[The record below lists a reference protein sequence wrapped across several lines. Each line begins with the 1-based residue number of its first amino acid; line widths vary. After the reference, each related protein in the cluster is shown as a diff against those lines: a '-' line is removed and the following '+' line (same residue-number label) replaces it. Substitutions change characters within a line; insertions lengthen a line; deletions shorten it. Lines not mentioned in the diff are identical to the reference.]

1 MIIRSDAVVKF
12 FIDLSN
18 KNAIKGISEVET
30 KSDALA
36 KKFNSAGKALTV
48 GLTTPIVAF
57 GTYAVKTA
65 SDFDS
70 ASSQIQ
76 SSLGLSTDSAKEFD
90 QALRDIYN
98 AGYGESY
105 EDVANKISY
114 VAQAT
119 GELDPSKVKEL
130 ATNAMALE
138 DTFGSD
144 FNETIRGVSNLMTH
158 FGISSEEAFDLFAK
172 GSQVGLD
179 YTSELGDNIAEYGGN
194 FEQAGYSAEEYF
206 QLLANGTKNG
216 AYNLDKV
223 NDSINEVKNR
233 LGDGTIKEN
242 LSMFSKDTQTAFKN
256 WEKGK
261 GTMKDVINS
270 IVNDISTCK
279 NEQDQ
284 LTMAATAFGTMGE
297 DANLKVVTSLTT
309 VGDEFNNVKGAMDG
323 VKEVKYDNLGSM
335 LESLKRQFGDVA
347 LEAGNELMPAIENI
361 VGGLQDL
368 VTWFKNLDPE
378 TKTMIGNI
386 AKVAAVVG
394 PALIGF
400 IKLVST
406 IKSFKDS
413 IKTVKSFFNAFKDGK
428 KVISMLK
435 MGGVALAITAVAAA
449 VLLVVKNWD
458 KIKETVGNVWN
469 SIKSFF
475 SNIGKAI
482 SDTIASIGEWMSNL
496 WTSITTTVSN
506 IWNSIV
512 SFFSTIGN
520 AIASFFQTI
529 LSYLQWPI
537 QFVTNMFL
545 LIVAII
551 ATFFETVYNLLS
563 SWFNMIFSFLST
575 IAMWIYNNVL
585 LPVYNFIVSVATTI
599 YNAIVSFINTVISV
613 FSTIASWIY
622 NNVLLPIYNFFVSVF
637 NTIWG
642 VIQNV
647 INNVK
652 NAFTTAANFIKN
664 AFTTVKN
671 TVVSIFNAIANTVKK
686 IFNTI
691 VNVIKSPINGLISLF
706 NNVIKGLNKIKVPDW
721 VPGVGGKGI
730 NIPLIPKLATGTN
743 YVASEGLAYLHK
755 GEAVVPKKYNPA
767 IGGYGNYSQPVY
779 VNVVADMDVNKFGKA
794 FVRDIK
800 TFSGGTKNSYNYGG
814 GK

>member
-1 MIIRSDAVVKF
+1 MIIRADAVVKF

-18 KNAIKGISEVET
+18 KDAIKGINEVES

-65 SDFDS
+65 SDFDT

-233 LGDGTIKEN
+233 LGDGTIKANIE
-242 LSMFSKDTQTAFKN
+242 MFSKDTQTAFKN

-309 VGDEFNNVKGAMDG
+309 VGDEFNNVKGAMEG

-335 LESLKRQFGDVA
+335 LESLKRQLGDVA

-361 VGGLQDL
+361 VGGLQNL
-368 VTWFKNLDPE
+368 VTWFKNLDPN
-378 TKTMIGNI
+378 TKATIGNI
-386 AKVAAVVG
+386 IKIAAVVG
-394 PALIGF
+394 PALILF
-400 IKLVST
+400 SKLVGTVKDVADAFKIVGSKISKAKGLITGFGGAVKAGLTTLGSFVKTLGTAALNFGKLAVQAALSTAKFIAQKAAMLAST
-406 IKSFKDS
+406 IA
-413 IKTVKSFFNAFKDGK
+413 TNAMA
-428 KVISMLK
+428 VAQAALNLVMSMNPITLIIIAI
-435 MGGVALAITAVAAA
+435 VALI
-449 VLLVVKNWD
+449 
-458 KIKETVGNVWN
+458 
-469 SIKSFF
+469 
-475 SNIGKAI
+475 
-482 SDTIASIGEWMSNL
+482 
-496 WTSITTTVSN
+496 
-506 IWNSIV
+506 
-512 SFFSTIGN
+512 
-520 AIASFFQTI
+520 
-529 LSYLQWPI
+529 
-537 QFVTNMFL
+537 
-545 LIVAII
+545 AII
-551 ATFFETVYNLLS
+551 AVLWTKCE
-563 SWFNMIFSFLST
+563 WFRDGVMAVINAIWSV
-575 IAMWIYNNVL
+575 IQ
-585 LPVYNFIVSVATTI
+585 SVAQ
-599 YNAIVSFINTVISV
+599 FIMSIFNTVL
-613 FSTIASWIY
+613 
-622 NNVLLPIYNFFVSVF
+622 NVVS
-637 NTIWG
+637 
-642 VIQNV
+642 
-647 INNVK
+647 
-652 NAFTTAANFIKN
+652 
-664 AFTTVKN
+664 
-671 TVVSIFNAIANTVKK
+671 SIFNAIWSVIQSVFNFIWTLVQNYVNFWISVWNTVFNVVSTVLTT
-686 IFNTI
+686 IWNTI
-691 VNVIKSPINGLISLF
+691 QSVFNFIWSIISGVINSIISAFKNVANIVKSVFTSVKNAISNLFSGVVNIIKAPINGLIGLI
-706 NNVIKGLNKIKVPDW
+706 NGVIKGLNKIKLPDW
-721 VPGVGGKGI
+721 VPGIGGKGI

-743 YVASEGLAYLHK
+743 YVASEGLAYLHE

-767 IGGYGNYSQPVY
+767 IGGYGNYNQPVY

>member
-1 MIIRSDAVVKF
+1 MIIRVDAAVKF

-18 KNAIKGISEVET
+18 QDAIKSISEVET
-30 KSDALA
+30 KSDKLA
-36 KKFNSAGKALTV
+36 QKFNNAGKALTV

-76 SSLGLSTDSAKEFD
+76 SSLGLSTESAKEFD
-90 QALRDIYN
+90 QVLRDIYN

-179 YTSELGDNIAEYGGN
+179 YTAELGDNIAEYGGN

-233 LGDGTIKEN
+233 LGDGTLKEN
-242 LSMFSKDTQTAFKN
+242 LSMFSKDTQKAFKN

-270 IVNDISTCK
+270 IVGDISKCT
-279 NEQDQ
+279 NEQKQ
-284 LTMAATAFGTMGE
+284 LTMAQTAFGTMGE

-309 VGDEFNNVKGAMDG
+309 VGDEFNNVKGAMEG

-335 LESLKRQFGDVA
+335 LESLKRQLGDVA
-347 LEAGNELMPAIENI
+347 LEAGNELMPAIKNVI
-361 VGGLQDL
+361 GGIQNL
-368 VTWFKNLDPE
+368 VTWFKNLDPN
-378 TKTMIGNI
+378 TKAMIGNI
-386 AKVAAVVG
+386 VKIAAVVG
-394 PALIGF
+394 PALILF
-400 IKLVST
+400 SKLVG
-406 IKSFKDS
+406 
-413 IKTVKSFFNAFKDGK
+413 TVKDVANAFKIVGSGISKAKGLITGFGGAVKAGLTTLGSFVKTLGTAALNFGK
-428 KVISMLK
+428 LAIQAALSTAKFIAQKAAMLASTIATNAMAVAQAALNLVMSMNPITLIIIAI
-435 MGGVALAITAVAAA
+435 VALIAII
-449 VLLVVKNWD
+449 VLLWTKCEWFRDGVMAV
-458 KIKETVGNVWN
+458 INVIW
-469 SIKSFF
+469 SAIQSAAQFVM
-475 SNIGKAI
+475 NI
-482 SDTIASIGEWMSNL
+482 
-496 WTSITTTVSN
+496 
-506 IWNSIV
+506 
-512 SFFSTIGN
+512 FSTI
-520 AIASFFQTI
+520 FTF
-529 LSYLQWPI
+529 I
-537 QFVTNMFL
+537 QN
-545 LIVAII
+545 IVQGYVN
-551 ATFFETVYNLLS
+551 F
-563 SWFNMIFSFLST
+563 
-575 IAMWIYNNVL
+575 WIT
-585 LPVYNFIVSVATTI
+585 A
-599 YNAIVSFINTVISV
+599 
-613 FSTIASWIY
+613 FSTVTSFIY
-622 NNVLLPIYNFFVSVF
+622 NNVLLPIYNFFSSIF
-637 NTIWG
+637 QSICNI
-642 VIQNV
+642 ISNV
-647 INNVK
+647 ISFIKNGFSQAASFVKNIFSNVK
-652 NAFTTAANFIKN
+652 NAISNLFSGVVNIIK
-664 AFTTVKN
+664 A
-671 TVVSIFNAIANTVKK
+671 
-686 IFNTI
+686 
-691 VNVIKSPINGLISLF
+691 PINGLIGLI
-706 NNVIKGLNKIKVPDW
+706 NGVIKGLNKIKLPDW
-721 VPGVGGKGI
+721 VPAIGGKGI

-743 YVASEGLAYLHK
+743 YVAGEGLAYLHE